1 MRACSTATSLLCEPA
16 ECETAT
22 TGVSAQKRFS
32 ARRGAVL
39 FGTGRRDPIGARGAF
54 SVCPLLTIV
63 AGTTALSSPLGQ
75 SGGPAALVPH
85 GRRGEG
91 PLGVPDVLRGA
102 DRSRAELLRLVARRS
117 ALRLATLRRSGR
129 RQRKQ
134 QQQESPPLLRARLA
148 PRAPAAPDACAGLE
162 ICAPPHPPPCPP

>member
-1 MRACSTATSLLCEPA
+1 MQSCSTATR
-16 ECETAT
+16 
-22 TGVSAQKRFS
+22 SANPPS
-32 ARRGAVL
+32 ARLRPREFRPKKDFQLGVVRIL
-39 FGTGRRDPIGARGAF
+39 FGAGRRDPIGARGAF
-54 SVCPLLTIV
+54 SVCPFLTIV

>member
-1 MRACSTATSLLCEPA
+1 MQSCRLRRLDLRTRRVRDCDHGSFGPKKIFSSAWCGFYSGRADETPLVLA
-16 ECETAT
+16 EHFR
-22 TGVSAQKRFS
+22 SA
-32 ARRGAVL
+32 L
-39 FGTGRRDPIGARGAF
+39 FLRSWR
-54 SVCPLLTIV
+54 
-63 AGTTALSSPLGQ
+63 ALSSPKGQ

-148 PRAPAAPDACAGLE
+148 PRAPAAPDACAGFE